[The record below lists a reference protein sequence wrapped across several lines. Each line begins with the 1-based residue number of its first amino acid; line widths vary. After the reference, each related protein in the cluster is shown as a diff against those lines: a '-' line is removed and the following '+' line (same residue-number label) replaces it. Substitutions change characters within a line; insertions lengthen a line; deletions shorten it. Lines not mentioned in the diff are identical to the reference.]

1 MLRKGGGRAP
11 PAPGRRE
18 LGGERGSRAAAR
30 KPCQTAVA
38 AAASRL
44 LRTVRPPSASRHAG
58 TGGRACRDAG
68 TACGAACSHEA
79 HGAVRAVLIGA
90 NRNQIAINAPPGP
103 GAVPPSRRVGR
114 RPARMRSS
122 GTREGCIRRRS
133 VARECGVSGPTAN
146 AYFGI
151 LDATLLARW
160 LPAWRRRAARRLM
173 AGPKLY
179 VEDVRVVNRLARRG
193 ERSAVPTPPGRRS
206 RTGCSTS
213 SRRTS
218 RIATSTSNCTS
229 RGIDMLP
236 ATDFARRLRRATST
250 PRHDRLRLRGL
261 ARDRPAPGPAVRR
274 PPAQGALAPAA

>member
-18 LGGERGSRAAAR
+18 LGGERGSRTAAR
-30 KPCQTAVA
+30 KPCQTAVL

-79 HGAVRAVLIGA
+79 HGAVRAVPIGA
-90 NRNQIAINAPPGP
+90 NRNQVSINAPPGP
-103 GAVPPSRRVGR
+103 GACLLPAGWGGGR
-114 RPARMRSS
+114 RGCAHPVRARVHQASKRGARVWRPWSHRQCLLRHPRCHTARALSSLLAAASRTPAHGWPEALRRRRPRGEPAR
-122 GTREGCIRRRS
+122 
-133 VARECGVSGPTAN
+133 AP
-146 AYFGI
+146 
-151 LDATLLARW
+151 
-160 LPAWRRRAARRLM
+160 
-173 AGPKLY
+173 
-179 VEDVRVVNRLARRG
+179 G
-193 ERSAVPTPPGRRS
+193 ERSAVPTPPGSRS

-229 RGIDMLP
+229 RGIDVLP
-236 ATDFARRLRRATST
+236 ATDFA
-250 PRHDRLRLRGL
+250 LRLR
-261 ARDRPAPGPAVRR
+261 
-274 PPAQGALAPAA
+274 QGDLDPAA

>member
-1 MLRKGGGRAP
+1 MLRKGGGRAS

-18 LGGERGSRAAAR
+18 LGGERGSLTAAR

-44 LRTVRPPSASRHAG
+44 YAPSGLLPHRGTPAPVAGRAAMQEQPAVRHAH
-58 TGGRACRDAG
+58 TRLTEQSERCQ
-68 TACGAACSHEA
+68 S
-79 HGAVRAVLIGA
+79 VP
-90 NRNQIAINAPPGP
+90 IAIKSQSTRRQVPERASFPQG
-103 GAVPPSRRVGR
+103 GAEAGADALIRY
-114 RPARMRSS
+114 AR
-122 GTREGCIRRRS
+122 GGIRRRS

-151 LDATLLARW
+151 LDATLLARC
-160 LPAWRRRAARRLM
+160 LPSWRRRAARRLM

-206 RTGCSTS
+206 RTECSTS

-236 ATDFARRLRRATST
+236 ATDFARRLR
-250 PRHDRLRLRGL
+250 
-261 ARDRPAPGPAVRR
+261 
-274 PPAQGALAPAA
+274 QGDLDPAA